1 MFKYAVDPKLLLL
14 IERLSKVAEVRS
26 RFYLAGGT
34 GLALQFGHRRS
45 DDLDF
50 FSATP
55 FDVERIARTVI
66 ELDGRILAQE
76 EGTIHCIIDGVKV
89 SFLFYPY
96 PVLYPFQ
103 SVEGFGMASVG
114 DIACMKAIAISQRGE
129 KKDFFDMVEILRRH
143 EPRQIKEMFMKKYGS
158 RRVNCYHILKSL
170 FYFADAEDSPD
181 PVSLNNS
188 TWPSVKD
195 FLLKREKDLMREL
208 CLTS

>member
-1 MFKYAVDPKLLLL
+1 MFEHAVDPRLLLL
-14 IERLSKVAEVRS
+14 IQRLSRVVDVCS

-55 FDVERIARTVI
+55 FDVERIARAVI
-66 ELDGRILAQE
+66 ELGGRILAQE
-76 EGTIHCIIDGVKV
+76 EGTIHGIIDGVKV

-103 SVEGFGMASVG
+103 SVEGFDMASVG

-129 KKDFFDMVEILRRH
+129 KKTSLIW
-143 EPRQIKEMFMKKYGS
+143 
-158 RRVNCYHILKSL
+158 LK
-170 FYFADAEDSPD
+170 F
-181 PVSLNNS
+181 
-188 TWPSVKD
+188 
-195 FLLKREKDLMREL
+195 
-208 CLTS
+208 